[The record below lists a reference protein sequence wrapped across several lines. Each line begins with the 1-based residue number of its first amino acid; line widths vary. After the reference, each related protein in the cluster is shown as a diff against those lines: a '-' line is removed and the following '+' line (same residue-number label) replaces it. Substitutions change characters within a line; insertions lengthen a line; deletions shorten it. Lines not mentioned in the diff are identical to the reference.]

1 MKKTFCHTFTF
12 MIIIKSNFNKRYN
25 IVFKTF
31 LLLYK
36 TPVSLFTPDIF
47 ISSAGRNEK
56 KKFAS
61 KWFLQTVNGGVNRS
75 HCWISVYVCVF
86 ASYLLVILLLRPFS
100 LRYIRSILWGL
111 FYIHMQ
117 SHVIQSCVC
126 CFM

>member
-47 ISSAGRNEK
+47 ISSAGLACDWLQTNEK
-56 KKFAS
+56 KKS
-61 KWFLQTVNGGVNRS
+61 
-75 HCWISVYVCVF
+75 
-86 ASYLLVILLLRPFS
+86 S
-100 LRYIRSILWGL
+100 LPSG
-111 FYIHMQ
+111 FYRQ
-117 SHVIQSCVC
+117 
-126 CFM
+126 

>member
-56 KKFAS
+56 KKVRF
-61 KWFLQTVNGGVNRS
+61 QV
-75 HCWISVYVCVF
+75 VF
-86 ASYLLVILLLRPFS
+86 IDSA
-100 LRYIRSILWGL
+100 WG
-111 FYIHMQ
+111 
-117 SHVIQSCVC
+117 S
-126 CFM
+126 